1 MKLFSGTANLPL
13 AQKVSKILDLPISSS
28 EVVRFDNSEVRVRIE
43 DDVRGE
49 TAVVIQPT
57 ANPSG
62 TNLMELFFF
71 CDALHRQEARRV
83 IAVIPYFGYARQ
95 NIQHR
100 PGECV
105 SVNVIVRFLE
115 ALRIA
120 KVYAFDL
127 HDEAT
132 EGVFSIPFKHA
143 TAFDSLAN
151 RVKEYVGHE
160 VNDDTVAV
168 VSPDQGGIERARH
181 FADYFF
187 EKAEH
192 GLTVIEKKRNLESPH
207 SSRALSMYGN
217 IEGKTAIIVDDIV
230 TSAGTLINA
239 ADLCIQKGAKRVI
252 AAISHHDFSEKAPSR
267 IQESAIEKFFTTD
280 SLYLR
285 PEQKFDKLEEITIAP
300 RIADEI
306 SRFKKD

>member
-1 MKLFSGTANLPL
+1 M
-13 AQKVSKILDLPISSS
+13 
-28 EVVRFDNSEVRVRIE
+28 
-43 DDVRGE
+43 
-49 TAVVIQPT
+49 
-57 ANPSG
+57 
-62 TNLMELFFF
+62 
-71 CDALHRQEARRV
+71 
-83 IAVIPYFGYARQ
+83 IPYFGYARQ

-192 GLTVIEKKRNLESPH
+192 GLTVIEKNEIWKALTPLVH
-207 SSRALSMYGN
+207 SAC
-217 IEGKTAIIVDDIV
+217 TAI
-230 TSAGTLINA
+230 L
-239 ADLCIQKGAKRVI
+239 
-252 AAISHHDFSEKAPSR
+252 KARLQSLW
-267 IQESAIEKFFTTD
+267 TT
-280 SLYLR
+280 
-285 PEQKFDKLEEITIAP
+285 
-300 RIADEI
+300 
-306 SRFKKD
+306 